1 MWFHHNNLVSFKVTL
16 NALLIAKVFIMSIFV
31 LTLKGITTLM
41 ESRFW
46 KTQAPPPK
54 QSKFPAKPSCE
65 TKIGECTWNAF
76 VHKSLYLFSRWHL
89 STAFI
94 FALLSSPWLDR
105 HTVVTFG
112 GKPAWEVS
120 AFCSSPHL
128 CVQDLRHSYS
138 FLKAPADPSI
148 HPPKLSRILCAA
160 PLLIPHPRGANPSS
174 SPCWL
179 CAHMDP
185 WWPSTAKIWI
195 RTAWGMSS
203 LRKSSSLIGS
213 DLLQPLLPC
222 PSRQKLRS
230 CLSGRRIIAGLWLC
244 SSLKW
249 S

>member
-31 LTLKGITTLM
+31 LALKGITTLM

-46 KTQAPPPK
+46 KTQVPPPK

-148 HPPKLSRILCAA
+148 PQTWAESFVQHHC
-160 PLLIPHPRGANPSS
+160 S
-174 SPCWL
+174 SPIPVEPTPPALRAGCVLTWTRGGPAQPKYGL
-179 CAHMDP
+179 ALPGGCLL
-185 WWPSTAKIWI
+185 SE
-195 RTAWGMSS
+195 S
-203 LRKSSSLIGS
+203 LRV
-213 DLLQPLLPC
+213 LLAQT
-222 PSRQKLRS
+222 
-230 CLSGRRIIAGLWLC
+230 C
-244 SSLKW
+244 SSLSCHVPPGRNW
-249 S
+249 DPACQGEE